1 MFTLDICRW
10 ALNQQRLG
18 GPHESENKCC
28 LLQMCN
34 ACDWSCL
41 TPLNS
46 PPTHLSINTHG
57 FKSGGCRGATSVW
70 LWFTQMKE
78 WLKGRK
84 TFRDTG
90 HKVAG
95 SLQCWTHWIKHWC
108 VTLRSNWWPRLR
120 AEGRVTQPFFSFCLF
135 PDLIK
140 HTSTSSHEGIRLF
153 LWGVGVTVAVL
164 TALASPL
171 FCALNQSCY
180 ARLCPPSSYRL
191 DTPTPTPPPP
201 LPTHTLPAA
210 HEHTDCISSCLTI
223 YAST

>member
-10 ALNQQRLG
+10 ALKQQRLG
-18 GPHESENKCC
+18 DPHESENKCC

-78 WLKGRK
+78 RLKGRK

-95 SLQCWTHWIKHWC
+95 CLQCWTHWIKHWC

-120 AEGRVTQPFFSFCLF
+120 AEGRVTQPFSSFYFF
-135 PDLIK
+135 PWGYKTIFMRCGCYCGCADCSCVSTLLCIK
-140 HTSTSSHEGIRLF
+140 SELLRKALPPILLPIRHSNSHTSTSS
-153 LWGVGVTVAVL
+153 A
-164 TALASPL
+164 
-171 FCALNQSCY
+171 Y
-180 ARLCPPSSYRL
+180 
-191 DTPTPTPPPP
+191 
-201 LPTHTLPAA
+201 THT
-210 HEHTDCISSCLTI
+210 SSCTWAHRL
-223 YAST
+223 YQLLLNYLCLHLME